1 MTSTWLNEAIVTG
14 RIDRVTANM
23 GAAGE
28 RINDARRHVASARS
42 LADTDATLALSA
54 CHDAIRKAI
63 TGQMVASGCRPKSG
77 DGAHR
82 VVLEYCRHEL
92 SAVVSAEDV
101 DAADSIRRD
110 RATAEYGDFAS
121 RQISTKQVMWAAEV
135 ADRIVNAIAT
145 ALASKP
151 PRKRQP

>member
-1 MTSTWLNEAIVTG
+1 
-14 RIDRVTANM
+14 M

-28 RINDARRHVASARS
+28 RINDARRHIASARS
-42 LADTDATLALSA
+42 LADTDPTLALSA

-63 TGQMVASGCRPKSG
+63 TGHMVANGCRPKSG

-82 VVLEYCRHEL
+82 VVLEYGEHEL
-92 SAVVSAEDV
+92 ADVVEADDL

-121 RQISTKQVMWAAEV
+121 RQLDAPRVRWAADIAE
-135 ADRIVNAIAT
+135 RIVSAIAR
-145 ALASKP
+145 ALAAKP
-151 PRKRQP
+151 PRKRT

>member
-1 MTSTWLNEAIVTG
+1 MTSAWLNEAIVTG
-14 RIDRVTANM
+14 RIDQVTANM

-28 RINDARRHVASARS
+28 RINDARRHIASARS
-42 LADTDATLALSA
+42 LADTDPTLALSA

-63 TGQMVASGCRPKSG
+63 TGHMVANGCRPKSG

-82 VVLEYCRHEL
+82 VVLEYARNEL
-92 SAVVSAEDV
+92 ADVVDADDL

-121 RQISTKQVMWAAEV
+121 RQLDANRVRWAADIAE
-135 ADRIVNAIAT
+135 RIVKAVAQE
-145 ALASKP
+145 LASRT
-151 PRKRQP
+151 PRKKS